1 MSYEI
6 NVVENQTITL
16 DKELYNKLY
25 DAKSSDATLPFNLI
39 DNTLIFDEYVIGSI
53 QVGDITLN
61 IQPRNKAFDLNNV
74 FEMIVYTDFSFLK
87 EDEISG
93 FGFAK
98 GFGVDVLIK
107 QFIADVRS
115 LCNFGLTGN
124 YIQQYVRDSI
134 VYGDL
139 NFNNYQKKI
148 IPFHGIESLKTEY
161 SINTVQNSV
170 IKKALIKCLQHIKQP
185 KLRAEIVFLLNN
197 FIEIDD
203 YHGLIP
209 QDYVKIFNFY
219 SPNKF
224 YPICLEAAL
233 KILENIKVNYL
244 NSNLVFKSFL
254 FNSNDIFEKYVR
266 AILKRNLEINISKL
280 DTHTVQIT
288 SINSFHHSAHECLNK
303 YVSPDILIGYEAR
316 SNRALAIMDV
326 KNKDFNPS
334 RQGNYTDLISSSD
347 LYQII
352 IYCLKFKT
360 EIAALVYPSN
370 REIKPISFFADIQ
383 STLHIFLLSINMQDT
398 LANRHKNFLL
408 AIRDNI
414 LKAL

>member
-6 NVVENQTITL
+6 NIVENQTISL
-16 DKELYNKLY
+16 NEELYNKLY
-25 DAKSSDATLPFNLI
+25 DAKSSDSSLPFSLI

-61 IQPRNKAFDLNNV
+61 IQPRNKAFNLNNV

-93 FGFAK
+93 FGFSA

-107 QFIADVRS
+107 QFVENVRS

-124 YIQQYVRDSI
+124 YIQKYVRDST
-134 VYGDL
+134 VYGAL
-139 NFNNYQKKI
+139 NFSNYHKKI
-148 IPFHGIESLKTEY
+148 ISFQGIESLKTEY
-161 SINTVQNSV
+161 SLNIAQNSL
-170 IKKALIKCLQHIKQP
+170 IKKALKKCLHHIKQP

-197 FIEIDD
+197 FLEIDD
-203 YHGLIP
+203 YYGFTP
-209 QDYVKIFNFY
+209 QDFVKIKNFY

-224 YPICLEAAL
+224 YPICLETAL
-233 KILENIKVNYL
+233 KILENVKVSYL

-280 DTHTVQIT
+280 DTNTVQIT
-288 SINSFHHSAHECLNK
+288 SINSFYHSPHESLTK
-303 YVSPDILIGYEAR
+303 YVSPDILIGYE
-316 SNRALAIMDV
+316 SKDSKALAIIDV
-326 KNKDFNPS
+326 KNKVFNPS

-352 IYCLKFKT
+352 IYSLKFKT
-360 EIAALVYPSN
+360 DIAALVYPSDH
-370 REIKPISFFADIQ
+370 EIRPISFFADIQ
-383 STLHIFLLSINMQDT
+383 TTLHIFLLSINMQDT

-408 AIRDNI
+408 AVRDNI

>member
-115 LCNFGLTGN
+115 LCNFGVTGN

-161 SINTVQNSV
+161 SINIVQNSV

-266 AILKRNLEINISKL
+266 AILKRNLEMNISKL

>member
-6 NVVENQTITL
+6 NVLENQTITL

-107 QFIADVRS
+107 QFMADVRS

-161 SINTVQNSV
+161 SINIVQNSV
-170 IKKALIKCLQHIKQP
+170 IKKALKKCSQHIKQP

-203 YHGLIP
+203 YHGLIQ
-209 QDYVKIFNFY
+209 QDYVKIKNFY

-233 KILENIKVNYL
+233 KILENIKVSYL

-266 AILKRNLEINISKL
+266 AILKRNLEMNISKL

-303 YVSPDILIGYEAR
+303 YVSPDILIGYEAK
-316 SNRALAIMDV
+316 SNKALAIMDV

-383 STLHIFLLSINMQDT
+383 STLLIFLLSINMQDS